1 MRPATA
7 TWESADER
15 AVSEIMGVTMLLA
28 MVISTMAG
36 VVIVMQPF
44 MEDLTDNRDWA
55 AGSVAATQFNDRLLV
70 VAESPVGTGIVV
82 NSQHITDTIEP
93 LRNAET
99 WQISADLVGHDRVS
113 VSLINGII
121 HVTSLNETATAVIIQ
136 TSIGSEQWDLNEGQ
150 GEITTSLSMQEWMSV
165 DVLND
170 MNQTI
175 HRWIQTPL
183 DGIQLRTPLTQGT
196 FEINLINGA
205 RIEQLPN
212 QPIDVRSYPRLH
224 HDQTLDG
231 GLRVSLVLIDVDIEG
246 MERSTDVSLDLE
258 SRGVMVFFNEQA
270 RNLKLLPEFTGLDNP
285 ESRYLRQWTDSY
297 DLHRATGDSSEY
309 VGFGPNGRLSGVEGL
324 TLHPTSSAFHLD
336 VILQRVV
343 VQ

>member
-1 MRPATA
+1 
-7 TWESADER
+7 
-15 AVSEIMGVTMLLA
+15 
-28 MVISTMAG
+28 
-36 VVIVMQPF
+36 
-44 MEDLTDNRDWA
+44 
-55 AGSVAATQFNDRLLV
+55 
-70 VAESPVGTGIVV
+70 
-82 NSQHITDTIEP
+82 
-93 LRNAET
+93 
-99 WQISADLVGHDRVS
+99 
-113 VSLINGII
+113 
-121 HVTSLNETATAVIIQ
+121 
-136 TSIGSEQWDLNEGQ
+136 
-150 GEITTSLSMQEWMSV
+150 MQEWMIV
-165 DVLND
+165 DVHNSL
-170 MNQTI
+170 NQTI

-183 DGIQLRTPLTQGT
+183 DGVQLRTPLTEGT
-196 FEINLINGA
+196 FEINLVNGA

-231 GLRVSLVLIDVDIEG
+231 GLRVRLVLIDVDIEG

-258 SRGVMVFFNEQA
+258 SRGVMAFFNEQA

-309 VGFGPNGRLSGVEGL
+309 VGFGPNGRLSGAEGL

-336 VILQRVV
+336 VILQQVV